1 MELVQQQV
9 LPINQFV
16 RNLKL
21 ARKEMSE
28 AVSVL
33 DFKLK
38 KSLVVMSEEIDAL
51 KEPLHDILQDID
63 KERLAIS
70 AELERT

>member
-1 MELVQQQV
+1 
-9 LPINQFV
+9 
-16 RNLKL
+16 
-21 ARKEMSE
+21 MSE

-33 DFKLK
+33 DFKLN

-63 KERLAIS
+63 QERLAIS
-70 AELERT
+70 AELERTQFTNR

>member
-1 MELVQQQV
+1 
-9 LPINQFV
+9 
-16 RNLKL
+16 
-21 ARKEMSE
+21 MSE

-51 KEPLHDILQDID
+51 KLPLHDILQDID
-63 KERLAIS
+63 KERLAMS
-70 AELERT
+70 AELVRT